1 MPTGIDP
8 RYDDYKTQAEPEV
21 FECGLC
27 NEKFDTELDTWVTTL
42 GTLKV
47 CAYCFDY
54 NSQNDTHILIELKG
68 SYKSPDKLDNWSRL
82 NWGG

>member
-27 NEKFDTELDTWVTTL
+27 NDKFDTELDTWVTTL
-42 GTLKV
+42 GTCNV
-47 CAYCFDY
+47 CVYCLDY
-54 NSQNDTHILIELKG
+54 NLKEDTHILIELVNAKG
-68 SYKSPDKLDNWSRL
+68 
-82 NWGG
+82 

>member
-8 RYDDYKTQAEPEV
+8 RYDDYKPQPDPEL

-27 NEKFDTELDTWVTTL
+27 NDKFDTDLDTWVTNL

-47 CAYCFDY
+47 CAYCLDY
-54 NSQNDTHILIELKG
+54 NLKEDTHILIELICAK
-68 SYKSPDKLDNWSRL
+68 
-82 NWGG
+82 